1 MKGTREM
8 RLFDETSRL
17 TMDITVTMETS
28 MSIPTTTYTE

>member
-17 TMDITVTMETS
+17 TMDIRVTMETS
-28 MSIPTTTYTE
+28 MSISTARTQ